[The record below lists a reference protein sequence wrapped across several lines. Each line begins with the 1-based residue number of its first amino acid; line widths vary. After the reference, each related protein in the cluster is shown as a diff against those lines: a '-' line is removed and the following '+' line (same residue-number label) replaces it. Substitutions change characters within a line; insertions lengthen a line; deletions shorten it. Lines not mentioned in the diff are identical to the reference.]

1 VPPAAVRR
9 RQHYVRPCVR
19 GQVSGIFSGRGYPHR
34 PGRAEDEPVAEP
46 SAVRKARL
54 REAERRR
61 QAVSALA
68 IGECA
73 CRYAKSELANGLDP
87 AAARELVAEMA
98 GELAAVAQVLRRV
111 GWLTVAERRS
121 LAILMAGRGMPTQQ
135 IADRLGVSTRSVRNY
150 VRGRSPAKR
159 RPGA

>member
-1 VPPAAVRR
+1 VPESNAA
-9 RQHYVRPCVR
+9 
-19 GQVSGIFSGRGYPHR
+19 
-34 PGRAEDEPVAEP
+34 
-46 SAVRKARL
+46 RKAL
-54 REAERRR
+54 AREGERRR

-87 AAARELVAEMA
+87 DRARELVLEMA
-98 GELAAVAQVLRRV
+98 GELTAIAQVLRRV
-111 GWLTVAERRS
+111 GWLPVAERRA
-121 LAILMAGRGMPTQQ
+121 LAVSWARLGMPTQQ

-159 RPGA
+159 PAPGR